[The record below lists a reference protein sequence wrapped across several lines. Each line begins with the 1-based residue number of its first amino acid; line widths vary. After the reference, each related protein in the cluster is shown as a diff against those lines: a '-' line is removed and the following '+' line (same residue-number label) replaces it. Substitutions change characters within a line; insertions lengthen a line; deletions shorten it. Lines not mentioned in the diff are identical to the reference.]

1 MYGFY
6 RAAAVTPVMRV
17 GDTNFNANEIIAA
30 FRQCAEQKCA
40 AVVFPE
46 HAETASSNSHQI
58 CQKTKH

>member
-46 HAETASSNSHQI
+46 LAVTG
-58 CQKTKH
+58 